1 MIQKMRKYSFLIFHR
16 EYEEFLA
23 TLQDLGVVHVSQ
35 RINPSESEHLRALIE
50 QRQEISSK
58 LRALQTWLSDDD
70 TSATTQE
77 TISSVSEAQLL
88 HTIDRYQRTLDEYG
102 ALGQELANNR
112 QELADSEVWGLRGK
126 WHESGEDN
134 YLHHLQQAG
143 YKLSFYSASASVF
156 TDEYQSRYQALEIAR
171 RGVQVYFV
179 VLTSPHGEQLRPS
192 EAEAIALPEH
202 SLDELEVATTILR
215 EKISD
220 QENRLRSMAPDIRT
234 ALTSYDKL
242 LASRYTLG
250 AARLQALPTA
260 EDKLLFLEGWV
271 PDDKSSAMEHA
282 LKETGYYVLESA
294 IEDSDVVPIKLN
306 NSFFGRLFEPITGM
320 FSLPNYGE
328 IDQTVLFAP
337 FFMLF
342 FGMCLGDGGYGLII
356 FLLSTIAKMRM
367 KAGQNKDLPTLLQ
380 WLGGTAAIVG
390 FAMGSVFGVTMG
402 YAQADGYLFGQD
414 NMMVIAVLLGLVQI
428 LFAKLVAAYKTKVQR
443 GLKYALAP
451 FAWVLLLLGLA
462 AYVAFSQEVIVL
474 PMWVH
479 YIVYAI
485 IGISTLVVLFYNT
498 PGKNPFLNFGAGLW
512 NTYNVASGLLG
523 DTLSYI
529 RLFAIGLTGG
539 ILGWVFNSLAVEQT
553 ASLPIYIRIP
563 LMLVILLLGHGL
575 NLGLAMI
582 SSFVHPL
589 RLTFVEY
596 YKNSE
601 FEGGG
606 KPYTP
611 LEK

>member
-1 MIQKMRKYSFLIFHR
+1 M
-16 EYEEFLA
+16 
-23 TLQDLGVVHVSQ
+23 
-35 RINPSESEHLRALIE
+35 
-50 QRQEISSK
+50 
-58 LRALQTWLSDDD
+58 
-70 TSATTQE
+70 
-77 TISSVSEAQLL
+77 
-88 HTIDRYQRTLDEYG
+88 
-102 ALGQELANNR
+102 
-112 QELADSEVWGLRGK
+112 
-126 WHESGEDN
+126 
-134 YLHHLQQAG
+134 
-143 YKLSFYSASASVF
+143 
-156 TDEYQSRYQALEIAR
+156 
-171 RGVQVYFV
+171 QVYFA
-179 VLTSPHGEQLRPS
+179 VLSSPYGGQERPS
-192 EAEAIALPEH
+192 DAEAVALPVY
-202 SLDELEVATTILR
+202 SLDELEAISTSLQETIAA
-215 EKISD
+215 
-220 QENRLRSMAPDIRT
+220 QERQLKEMAPQVHS
-234 ALTSYDKL
+234 AFMSYDKL

-260 EDKLLFLEGWV
+260 EDKLLFLVGWV
-271 PDDKSSAMEHA
+271 PNDKASAMEA
-282 LKETGYYVLESA
+282 SLGQTGYYVQESE
-294 IEDSDVVPIKLN
+294 IEDTDAVPIQLR

-342 FGMCLGDGGYGLII
+342 FGMCLGDGGYGLILL
-356 FLLSTIAKMRM
+356 LLSTIAKMRM

-402 YAQADGYLFGQD
+402 YAQVDGYLFRQD
-414 NMMVIAVLLGLVQI
+414 NMMMISILLGLLQI

-451 FAWVLLLLGLA
+451 FAWVVLILALA
-462 AYVAFSQEVIVL
+462 AYIAISQEVIVL
-474 PMWVH
+474 PAWVN
-479 YIVYAI
+479 YVVYGI
-485 IGISTLVVLFYNT
+485 IGVSALVAFLYNT
-498 PGKNPFLNFGAGLW
+498 PGKNPLLNIGSGLW

-539 ILGWVFNSLAVEQT
+539 ILGWVFNSLAIEQT
-553 ASLPIYIRIP
+553 ASLPIYIRVP

>member
-16 EYEEFLA
+16 EYEEFLM
-23 TLQDLGVVHVSQ
+23 TLQELGVVHVSQ
-35 RINPSESEHLRALIE
+35 RINPSEAEHLKALVE
-50 QRQEISSK
+50 QRQEVSAK
-58 LRALQTWLSDDD
+58 LRSLQNWLPDEM
-70 TSATTQE
+70 SAVE
-77 TISSVSEAQLL
+77 VAASLASEESELL
-88 HTIDRYQRTLDEYG
+88 HTIDCYQSTLDEYST
-102 ALGQELANNR
+102 LTQELINNR
-112 QELADSEVWGLRGK
+112 QEIADSAVWGLRGK
-126 WHESGEDN
+126 WHEAGDDN

-143 YKLSFYSASASVF
+143 YKLAFYSTSANVF
-156 TDEYQSRYQALEIAR
+156 TDEYQKHYQTVEVAR
-171 RGVQVYFV
+171 RGVQVYFA
-179 VLTSPHGEQLRPS
+179 VLSSPYGEQLRPS
-192 EAEAIALPEH
+192 EAEVVALPEY
-202 SLDELEVATTILR
+202 SLDELERAATILQ
-215 EKISD
+215 EKISE
-220 QENRLRSMAPDIRT
+220 QESLLRFMAPKVKI
-234 ALTSYDKL
+234 ALANYDRL

-260 EDKLLFLEGWV
+260 EDKLLFLVGWV
-271 PDDKSSAMEHA
+271 PNDRAMAMEDA
-282 LKETGYYVLESA
+282 LKETGYYVQESA
-294 IEDSDVVPIKLN
+294 IEDSDAIPIKLTN
-306 NSFFGRLFEPITGM
+306 GFFGRLFEPITGM

-356 FLLSTIAKMRM
+356 FLLSTIVKMRM
-367 KAGQNKDLPTLLQ
+367 KSRQNRDLPTLLQ
-380 WLGGTAAIVG
+380 WLGGAAAVVG
-390 FAMGSVFGVTMG
+390 FVMGSVFGVTMG
-402 YAQADGYLFGQD
+402 YAQVDGYLFAQD
-414 NMMVIAVLLGLVQI
+414 NMMMIAILLGLVQI

-443 GLKYALAP
+443 GIKYALAP
-451 FAWVLLLLGLA
+451 FAWVVLLLSLA
-462 AYVAFSQEVIVL
+462 AYIAISQEVIML
-474 PMWVH
+474 PTWVH

-485 IGISTLVVLFYNT
+485 IGISTLVVFFYNT

>member
-23 TLQDLGVVHVSQ
+23 TLQGLGVVHVSQ
-35 RINPSESEHLRALIE
+35 RINPTESEQLRALIE
-50 QRQEISSK
+50 QRQEIASK
-58 LRALQTWLSDDD
+58 VKALGQWLPDGFAPVEAPASDK
-70 TSATTQE
+70 SE
-77 TISSVSEAQLL
+77 TELL
-88 HTIDRYQRTLDEYG
+88 GIIESYQRTLDYYQE
-102 ALGQELANNR
+102 LGQELSANR
-112 QELADSEVWGLRGK
+112 QEISDSSIWGLRGK
-126 WHESGEDN
+126 WHEPGEDN
-134 YLHHLQQAG
+134 YLHQLQKQG
-143 YKLSFYSASASVF
+143 YKLSFYTTSAGVF
-156 TDEYQSRYQALEIAR
+156 KTEYQERYQAIEIAR
-171 RGVQVYFV
+171 RGVQVYFA
-179 VLTSPHGEQLRPS
+179 VLSSPYGGQERPS
-192 EAEAIALPEH
+192 DAEAVTLPEY
-202 SLDELEVATTILR
+202 SLDELEAISTSLQETIAA
-215 EKISD
+215 
-220 QENRLRSMAPDIRT
+220 QERQLKEMAPQVHT
-234 ALTSYDKL
+234 AFMSYDKL

-260 EDKLLFLEGWV
+260 EDKLLFLVGWV
-271 PDDKSSAMEHA
+271 PNDKASAMEA
-282 LKETGYYVLESA
+282 SLGQTGYYVQESE
-294 IEDSDVVPIKLN
+294 IEDTDAVPIQLR

-342 FGMCLGDGGYGLII
+342 FGMCLGDGGYGLILL
-356 FLLSTIAKMRM
+356 LLSTIAKMRM

-402 YAQADGYLFGQD
+402 YAQVDGYLFGQD
-414 NMMVIAVLLGLVQI
+414 NMMMISILLGLLQI

-451 FAWVLLLLGLA
+451 FAWVVLILALA
-462 AYVAFSQEVIVL
+462 AYIAISQEVIVL
-474 PMWVH
+474 PAWVD
-479 YIVYAI
+479 YVVYSI
-485 IGISTLVVLFYNT
+485 IGVSALVAFLYNT
-498 PGKNPFLNFGAGLW
+498 PGKNPLLNIGSGLW

-539 ILGWVFNSLAVEQT
+539 ILGWVFNSLAIEQT
-553 ASLPIYIRIP
+553 ASLPIYIRVP